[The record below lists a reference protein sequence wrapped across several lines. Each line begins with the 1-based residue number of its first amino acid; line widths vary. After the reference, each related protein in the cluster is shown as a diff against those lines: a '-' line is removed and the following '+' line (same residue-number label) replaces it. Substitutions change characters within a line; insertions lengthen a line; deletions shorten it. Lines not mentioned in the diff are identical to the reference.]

1 MEPTQQLYVGT
12 DMKLTKIQQSIL
24 DDTSRFKIIIAG
36 RRGGKS
42 YASIAS
48 LAKHARYPNKKC
60 MYIAPTYRMAK
71 QIIWEDLKQ
80 MLREV
85 NWLKKINESELTVTL
100 VNSSTIMLRS
110 ADNPDSIR
118 GVGLD
123 YVVIDEAADIPKLQD
138 TWQAVIRPTLS
149 DRNGHAMIISSP
161 KGKGFLYTL
170 YNDAKHLEDWSSW
183 QYTTAQGGLVTE
195 EELAQARLDMDER
208 TYKQEYE
215 AQFVDYAGRIYYAF
229 DDHNITDLDF
239 EVDGR
244 VPVHVGMDFNIS
256 PLCAVIAHQHLD
268 GLHIYDEI
276 EIFGTDT
283 ETMAKEIQQRYPGRR
298 IICYPDASGAQ
309 RRTSAGGRTD
319 HIILKNCGFQLKVG
333 SVNPSIKDRIAS
345 VNAACKSVAG
355 ISRLTISPKC
365 SKIINALRKHVYA
378 EGTRTPEKHSGLD
391 HLNDALGYMVN
402 NLYPVKIDSKGKY
415 NVRRTF

>member
-1 MEPTQQLYVGT
+1 
-12 DMKLTKIQQSIL
+12 MKLTEIQKSIL
-24 DDTSRFKIIIAG
+24 DDSSRFKIIIAG

-48 LAKHARYPNKKC
+48 LAKHARYPGKKC
-60 MYIAPTYRMAK
+60 MYIAPSYRMAK

-80 MLREV
+80 LLRDA

-100 VNSSTIMLRS
+100 VNGSTIMLRS

-183 QYTTAQGGLVTE
+183 QYTTAQGGLVSE
-195 EELAQARLDMDER
+195 QELQQARLDMDER

-229 DDHNITDLDF
+229 DDHNIQDMQF
-239 EVDGR
+239 NVDER
-244 VPVHVGMDFNIS
+244 TPVHVGMDFNIS
-256 PLCAVIAHQHLD
+256 PLCAVIAHQHT
-268 GLHIYDEI
+268 GGIHIFDEL

-283 ETMAKEIQQRYPGRR
+283 ETMAKELQQRYPGRR
-298 IICYPDASGAQ
+298 IVCYPDASGAQ

-345 VNAACKSVAG
+345 VNSACKNVEG
-355 ISRLTISPKC
+355 TSRLTISPKC
-365 SKIINALRKHVYA
+365 TKTINALRKHVYT
-378 EGTRTPEKHSGLD
+378 EGTRTPEKNSGLD
-391 HLNDALGYMVN
+391 HLNDALGYMIN
-402 NLYPVKIDSKGKY
+402 NLYPVRVEVSSRPK
-415 NVRRTF
+415 VVRTF